1 LWKGVAEIRLFPDCD
16 FRYSA
21 GTFANRDLSRGI
33 DMRRLRA
40 LLTFGTRPEAIKMAP
55 VVHACRRQSDRLE
68 TIVCVTGQHRQML
81 DQVVNY
87 FDIPIDCD
95 LNLMVPNQTL
105 AEVTSRCLT
114 GLDSVLAEHE
124 PDCVIAQGDTTTV
137 MAAALAAFY
146 RRIPFV
152 HVEAGLRTGDLMA
165 PWPEELNRRIAG
177 IATALHCAPTARAAE
192 NLFREGTPADAVH
205 ITGNT
210 VIDALLWTV
219 ARERDKNAPWRQK
232 YAALGNRRMVLITG
246 HRRENF
252 GDGMEQMCHAIL
264 TLAERFPAVEFVY
277 PVHLNPNV
285 REPVGR
291 LLSRRG
297 NVRLCQPAPYPEF
310 VWLMDRSTLILT
322 DSGGVQEEAPSLRKP
337 VLVMRETTE
346 RPEALEAGAV
356 ELVGTDAEKI
366 VDRTSLLLT
375 DAAAYAAH
383 QIASNPYGDGRAADR
398 IVELLLEQEWQ
409 RETIRFTKAPV
420 LSTPAETKRAAHRA
434 A

>member
-1 LWKGVAEIRLFPDCD
+1 MRKK
-16 FRYSA
+16 
-21 GTFANRDLSRGI
+21 ANIPGKFT
-33 DMRRLRA
+33 MERLRV

-55 VVHACRRQSDRLE
+55 VVHACRRQERLE
-68 TIVCVTGQHRQML
+68 TVVCITGQHRQML
-81 DQVVNY
+81 DQVVKY

-105 AEVTSRCLT
+105 AELTSRCLT
-114 GLDSVLAEHE
+114 GLDKVLAEYR

-146 RRIPFV
+146 RRTPFV
-152 HVEAGLRTGDLMA
+152 HVEAGLRTGDLQA

-177 IATALHCAPTARAAE
+177 IAAALHCAPTARAAE
-192 NLFREGTPADAVH
+192 NLLREGTPADAVH
-205 ITGNT
+205 VTGNT

-219 ARERDKNAPWRQK
+219 DRERDKNAPWRRK
-232 YAALGNRRMVLITG
+232 YAALDNRRMVLITG

-252 GDGMEQMCHAIL
+252 GDGMEHICRAIL
-264 TLAERFPAVEFVY
+264 TLAARFPEVEFIY

-285 REPVGR
+285 REPVNR
-291 LLSRRG
+291 LLAQRE
-297 NVRLCQPAPYPEF
+297 NIHLCEPAPYPEF
-310 VWLMDRSTLILT
+310 VWLMDRSSLILT

-366 VDRTSLLLT
+366 VDRTSLLLS
-375 DAAAYAAH
+375 DSAAYAAH
-383 QIASNPYGDGRAADR
+383 QIDMNPYGDGHAAQR
-398 IVELLLEQEWQ
+398 IAELLLQQNWQ
-409 RETIRFTKAPV
+409 RDMLPLPSAAILPAPV
-420 LSTPAETKRAAHRA
+420 EIKPAAHRA